1 LTSVKVEPRLR
12 RHDFVKCTGV
22 SLEHLTISQG
32 GEIMKIQRVR
42 EIARERGLQPGKAE
56 KEELIKAIQR
66 QEGNFDCFA
75 TAYDGMCD
83 QTGCRWREDCFAAAR
98 SAKNS

>member
-1 LTSVKVEPRLR
+1 
-12 RHDFVKCTGV
+12 
-22 SLEHLTISQG
+22 
-32 GEIMKIQRVR
+32 MKIQRVR